1 MTTRKNDSG
10 SKTVAKRERKPQTLE
25 QRIANAV
32 RAAGRSKPVVPAPV
46 QKGAAG
52 AVQRVK
58 EGVAPI
64 METRGVSLD
73 DVVTAFIKGARAE
86 HDAAAFNALGWYA
99 LAAHQSKVTVAAAEA
114 VNSKLCTVTEARAAA
129 AAGYTALHEQL
140 KAAIQAKGIKVAT
153 LKTFGT
159 YSGRLRTMA
168 ENLIPASAQVALPT
182 RDGRVLFAKPVDD
195 KGTES
200 EFMTAAH
207 AQQVVSVY
215 VPPTGRGEDAAADAS
230 ARNAKRLNALAA
242 ALDKLPSKG
251 DVAVV
256 GSARGT
262 TRSVT
267 DVTKALT
274 ASMEALR
281 TGNPDSVP
289 VESVG
294 KLKSVKLVA
303 RALSPNEQAQRES
316 TAAQLDTPEQRAAEA
331 VALFQSSVNAQTRSM
346 LADVASAYLDAIKDG
361 DKGTKD
367 AALETINEHLSMLAE
382 ALRA

>member
-1 MTTRKNDSG
+1 MATRKTDSG
-10 SKTVAKRERKPQTLE
+10 SKSVAKRERKPQTLE

-46 QKGAAG
+46 TKGATH
-52 AVQRVK
+52 AVQRVAQ
-58 EGVAPI
+58 GVAPV
-64 METRGVSLD
+64 MEARGVNLD

-99 LAAHQSKVTVAAAEA
+99 LAAHQARVVTAAAEA
-114 VNSKLCTVTEARAAA
+114 VSAKTATVTEARAAA

-140 KAAIQAKGIKVAT
+140 KAAIQAKGIKVAA

-168 ENLIPASAQVALPT
+168 ENLIPANAQVALPT
-182 RDGRVLFAKPVDD
+182 RDGRVLFAKPVDE
-195 KGTES
+195 KGKEAD
-200 EFMTAAH
+200 FMTAAH
-207 AQQVVSVY
+207 AQQVVSTY

-230 ARNAKRLNALAA
+230 ARNAKRLSALAA
-242 ALDKLPSKG
+242 ALDKLPKAG
-251 DVAVV
+251 DVQVV

-262 TRSVT
+262 KRSVA
-267 DVTKALT
+267 DVTAALT
-274 ASMEALR
+274 SSMESLR

-289 VESVG
+289 VENVG
-294 KLKSVKLVA
+294 KLKSAKLVA
-303 RALSPNEQAQRES
+303 RALAPNEQAAREATDKSLS
-316 TAAQLDTPEQRAAEA
+316 TPDQQAVEAIEQFRAN
-331 VALFQSSVNAQTRSM
+331 VNPQTRSM
-346 LADVASAYLDAIKDG
+346 LAEVATAYLDAIKDG